1 MFAFRNVNNWPNPVM
16 GNSWGSLVDCNY
28 WSPQQ
33 RQVPKLRRYNNRC
46 YNLDDFHWMSNDSI
60 VWSIHMWKTNEMM
73 SWGVMPIL
81 NFHLHWISKLFFS
94 RLWSIQDWICLSFV
108 SNSRHLSLFNFL
120 VKFWRT
126 WEEIKSVF
134 VFCRRDKILPKLCIH
149 LKTDLILESDVRANS
164 KLS

>member
-81 NFHLHWISKLFFS
+81 NEYFKASRIHQPCSTVFICIEYQSCFFQIVVDP
-94 RLWSIQDWICLSFV
+94 RLNLLIIRIKQSSF
-108 SNSRHLSLFNFL
+108 
-120 VKFWRT
+120 KF
-126 WEEIKSVF
+126 V
-134 VFCRRDKILPKLCIH
+134 
-149 LKTDLILESDVRANS
+149 
-164 KLS
+164 

>member
-1 MFAFRNVNNWPNPVM
+1 MIFTECPMTPLFGVFACGYVENKWNDVM
-16 GNSWGSLVDCNY
+16 GRHAHIKWIFQSFQDTSAMQY
-28 WSPQQ
+28 
-33 RQVPKLRRYNNRC
+33 R
-46 YNLDDFHWMSNDSI
+46 
-60 VWSIHMWKTNEMM
+60 
-73 SWGVMPIL
+73 
-81 NFHLHWISKLFFS
+81 FHLHWISKLFFS

-149 LKTDLILESDVRANS
+149 LKTDLILESDVTANS